1 VPWSTPKDSDQAR
14 GADELA
20 LPDLGFVCPAAEV
33 CRDTPLVETGCA
45 PRAVACRCRH
55 GFPDREV
62 KDHIL
67 VYNRFAFDE
76 SGEEEAVRLVILM
89 ATALLLAGAPA
100 AEAAKSHRAAHW
112 CEAESVAPLQ
122 AAVCRGWLRYCPRGY
137 LTRCSP
143 FRCWCVITQMNPARG
158 DGAVAASV
166 GPRICHAV
174 ATVRQRSATVAWSDS
189 WPLRPAKGADI

>member
-1 VPWSTPKDSDQAR
+1 MSTA
-14 GADELA
+14 G
-20 LPDLGFVCPAAEV
+20 G
-33 CRDTPLVETGCA
+33 
-45 PRAVACRCRH
+45 RASVQVR

-67 VYNRFAFDE
+67 VYNRIAFDE
-76 SGEEEAVRLVILM
+76 SGEEEAVRRLVTLM
-89 ATALLLAGAPA
+89 AAALLLSGAPA
-100 AEAAKSHRAAHW
+100 AEAAKSHRVAPW
-112 CEAESVAPLQ
+112 CEADGAPTLQ
-122 AAVCRGWLRYCPRGY
+122 QAVCRGWLRYCPRGY

-143 FRCWCVITQMNPARG
+143 FRCWCVITQMNPACG
-158 DGAVAASV
+158 DSAVAASV